1 MMSWMVALYLV
12 GEVVSKDILYKCY
25 QASAHPTLSALKS
38 KDGFLVVI
46 CKNIQGGGE
55 TGGLLGDEE
64 AYLMETEEHWAS
76 LLPALFR
83 PV

>member
-1 MMSWMVALYLV
+1 MHYTWLGKWSPKTFFINVIKLLP
-12 GEVVSKDILYKCY
+12 
-25 QASAHPTLSALKS
+25 HPTLSALKS